1 MATEHK
7 FNDLVSLRR
16 SLDDRLKRLED
27 DLKRISGDV
36 HAQVDKR
43 KHLART
49 LELGRRLLDMY
60 EQVRDSPHWERVAPP
75 PFGDAAG
82 EERAGEA
89 AGSRMPPPFFQT
101 GLLAIG
107 EEQLLRFEQNHNQ
120 YSLRIT
126 RALPTP
132 EEEREA
138 LPAQSF
144 LSFCGGAGNILFA
157 IDLIEES
164 APFGVTIH
172 RTTDIKAF
180 VPSNWIKDFLELSEQ
195 VAALKKELELRKKYD
210 PVELDK
216 LKKHF
221 GL

>member
-7 FNDLVSLRR
+7 FQDLVSLRR
-16 SLDDRLKRLED
+16 SLDERLKRLED
-27 DLKRISGDV
+27 DLRRVTGDV
-36 HAQVDKR
+36 HAQVEKR
-43 KHLART
+43 KSLART

-60 EQVRDSPHWERVAPP
+60 GQVRDSPHWETVTPP
-75 PFGDAAG
+75 SGEQREAGGTEGPGRAA
-82 EERAGEA
+82 
-89 AGSRMPPPFFQT
+89 PFFIQT
-101 GLLAIG
+101 GLLTIG
-107 EEQLLRFEQNHNQ
+107 EEYLLRFEQNHNQ

-126 RALPTP
+126 RGVPVAEEDDGPPAPT
-132 EEEREA
+132 
-138 LPAQSF
+138 F
-144 LSFCGGAGNILFA
+144 LSFCSGAGNILFA
-157 IDLIEES
+157 IDVVEES
-164 APFGVTIH
+164 PPLGGDVTY

>member
-7 FNDLVSLRR
+7 FQDLVSLRR
-16 SLDDRLKRLED
+16 SLDERLKRLED
-27 DLKRISGDV
+27 DLRRMSGDV
-36 HAQVDKR
+36 HAQVEKR
-43 KHLART
+43 KSLART

-60 EQVRDSPHWERVAPP
+60 EQVRDSPHWEAVAGPLS
-75 PFGDAAG
+75 GDPA
-82 EERAGEA
+82 E
-89 AGSRMPPPFFQT
+89 AGSKEEVDLTAAFFVKT

-107 EEQLLRFEQNHNQ
+107 EEHLLRFEQNHNQ
-120 YSLRIT
+120 YSLRVT
-126 RALPTP
+126 RGVPVVERDEAPHVPT
-132 EEEREA
+132 
-138 LPAQSF
+138 L
-144 LSFCGGAGNILFA
+144 LSFCSGAGSILFA
-157 IDLIEES
+157 IDVVEEPTS
-164 APFGVTIH
+164 PGGGITY

>member
-1 MATEHK
+1 
-7 FNDLVSLRR
+7 
-16 SLDDRLKRLED
+16 
-27 DLKRISGDV
+27 
-36 HAQVDKR
+36 
-43 KHLART
+43 
-49 LELGRRLLDMY
+49 MY
-60 EQVRDSPHWERVAPP
+60 EQVRDSPHWESVAPP
-75 PFGDAAG
+75 QSGETAG
-82 EERAGEA
+82 EERAGRA
-89 AGSRMPPPFFQT
+89 AGSRTPPPFFQT

-107 EEQLLRFEQNHNQ
+107 EERLLRFEQNHSQ

-144 LSFCGGAGNILFA
+144 LSFCGGAGNIFFA
-157 IDLIEES
+157 IDLIEEP
-164 APFGVTIH
+164 APFGSTIH

-210 PVELDK
+210 PAELDK